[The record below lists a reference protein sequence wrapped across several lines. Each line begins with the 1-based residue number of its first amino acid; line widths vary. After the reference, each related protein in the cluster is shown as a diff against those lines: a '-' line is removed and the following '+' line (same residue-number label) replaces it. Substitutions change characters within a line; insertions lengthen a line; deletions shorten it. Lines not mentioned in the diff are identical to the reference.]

1 MTAFARRHLLGLAA
15 ALLALPALAQTP
27 ATTPAPPTTTPAVAL
42 ALPRVAL
49 ETSEGRIV
57 LELET
62 AKAPVTAKNFLR
74 YVDNKRFDG
83 AVFFRASKTPGAPQ
97 YGLLQGGLQGDVS
110 KMYPPIAHEPTTQTG
125 LKHLDGTISMGRFAP
140 GTARADFFI
149 LLGEA
154 TYLDADPKQPGDNL
168 GFAAFGRVVEGMDV
182 VKKIHAMPL
191 SPTKGEGVMKGEILE
206 NPVKI
211 VSARRVTS

>member
-1 MTAFARRHLLGLAA
+1 MNAFARRY
-15 ALLALPALAQTP
+15 LLALAAGLFALPAMAQTP
-27 ATTPAPPTTTPAVAL
+27 PAPAERASAPAPAP
-42 ALPRVAL
+42 ALPRVVL
-49 ETSEGRIV
+49 ETAEGRIV

-110 KMYPPIAHEPTTQTG
+110 KMYPPIAHEPTTQSG

-154 TYLDADPKQPGDNL
+154 AYLDADPKQPGDNQ

-206 NPVKI
+206 TPVKI
-211 VSARRVTS
+211 VSARRAD

>member
-1 MTAFARRHLLGLAA
+1 MNAFARRHLIALAA
-15 ALLALPALAQTP
+15 GLIALPALAQTP
-27 ATTPAPPTTTPAVAL
+27 PPAEPAVSAPAAQAP

-49 ETSEGRIV
+49 ETAEGRIV

-62 AKAPVTAKNFLR
+62 AKAPITARNFLR
-74 YVDNKRFDG
+74 YVDNRRFDG

-154 TYLDADPKQPGDNL
+154 PYLDADPKQPGDNQ
-168 GFAAFGRVVEGMDV
+168 GFAAFGRVVDGMEV

-191 SPTKGEGVMKGEILE
+191 SATKGEGVMKGEILE
-206 NPVKI
+206 TPVKI
-211 VSARRVTS
+211 VSARRAG

>member
-1 MTAFARRHLLGLAA
+1 MTRFARRHLLGLAA
-15 ALLALPALAQTP
+15 ALVALPAVAQTP
-27 ATTPAPPTTTPAVAL
+27 AATPQPPAAAPVAP

-49 ETSEGRIV
+49 ETDQGRIV
-57 LELET
+57 VELET

-206 NPVKI
+206 TPVKI
-211 VSARRVTS
+211 ISARRAG

>member
-1 MTAFARRHLLGLAA
+1 MNAFARRHLLALAA
-15 ALLALPALAQTP
+15 GLLALPALAQTP
-27 ATTPAPPTTTPAVAL
+27 APESASAAAPVP

-49 ETSEGRIV
+49 ETAEGRIV

-62 AKAPVTAKNFLR
+62 AKAPVTARNFLR

-110 KMYPPIAHEPTTQTG
+110 RMYPPIAHEPTTQTG

-149 LLGEA
+149 LLGDA
-154 TYLDADPKQPGDNL
+154 PYLDADPKQPGDNQ

-206 NPVKI
+206 VPVKI
-211 VSARRVTS
+211 VSARRVG

>member
-1 MTAFARRHLLGLAA
+1 MPNHLRRAILGLAA
-15 ALLALPALAQTP
+15 ALIAFPALAQ
-27 ATTPAPPTTTPAVAL
+27 APAPPAPAP

-49 ETSEGRIV
+49 ETAEGRIV
-57 LELET
+57 LELEV
-62 AKAPVTAKNFLR
+62 AKAPITARNFLR

-154 TYLDADPKQPGDNL
+154 PYLDADPKQPGDNQ
-168 GFAAFGRVVEGMDV
+168 GFAAFGRVVEGMEV
-182 VKKIHAMPL
+182 VRKIHAMPL

-206 NPVKI
+206 TPVKI
-211 VSARRVTS
+211 VSARRVG

>member
-1 MTAFARRHLLGLAA
+1 MNAFARRY
-15 ALLALPALAQTP
+15 LLALAAGLFALPAMAQTP
-27 ATTPAPPTTTPAVAL
+27 PAPAERASAPAP
-42 ALPRVAL
+42 ALPRVVL
-49 ETSEGRIV
+49 ETAEGRIV

-110 KMYPPIAHEPTTQTG
+110 KMYPPIAHEPTTQSG

-154 TYLDADPKQPGDNL
+154 AYLDADPKQPGDNQ

-206 NPVKI
+206 TPVKI
-211 VSARRVTS
+211 VSARRAD